1 MGGRALQ
8 RVRSWKV
15 LSETFLKELYTLSR
29 AIESINRR
37 YFDGQE
43 ALFPGE
49 GDGFGELVSHV
60 EQLTGAYNEEVA
72 SRIERQERLQSET
85 STEDREAALVID
97 LVDLAR
103 KIDGPAS
110 EQTAYLVDM
119 AKAEALSL
127 MGETKKGLEFAER
140 HI

>member
-43 ALFPGE
+43 ALLAF
-49 GDGFGELVSHV
+49 
-60 EQLTGAYNEEVA
+60 QRVA
-72 SRIERQERLQSET
+72 HER
-85 STEDREAALVID
+85 A
-97 LVDLAR
+97 
-103 KIDGPAS
+103 
-110 EQTAYLVDM
+110 
-119 AKAEALSL
+119 
-127 MGETKKGLEFAER
+127 
-140 HI
+140 